1 VIDNALLRDHTII
14 IVSDG
19 LDDGAAIDVAMDFLK
34 PIRIQRLVV
43 AAPVATISA
52 VDKLHVIADELH
64 ILDVKE
70 NFMGTNHYYEQ
81 NDLPSHEETIAK
93 INQIVL
99 NWR

>member
-1 VIDNALLRDHTII
+1 ML
-14 IVSDG
+14 
-19 LDDGAAIDVAMDFLK
+19 
-34 PIRIQRLVV
+34 
-43 AAPVATISA
+43 
-52 VDKLHVIADELH
+52 ADELH

-81 NDLPSHEETIAK
+81 NDIPSHEETIAK